1 MASLNTAI
9 ESSSLPFH
17 PPPPGITA
25 NYVNPESQGGLLVGI
40 GLTFLSLMICLV
52 AMRLYTKVFVARRW
66 DLEDSR
72 SSSTLYFLSLDD

>member
-9 ESSSLPFH
+9 DSSSLPFH

-40 GLTFLSLMICLV
+40 GLTFLSLTICLV
-52 AMRLYTKVFVARRW
+52 AMRLYTKVFIARRW
-66 DLEDSR
+66 DLEDGKP
-72 SSSTLYFLSLDD
+72 SSISSVLLLDD